1 MRARYMTTL
10 LTSATLLLGL
20 AWLAPPDDVSA
31 ASPAGGTLD
40 WQFYDFFNVPLGE
53 YFDIRSATYGETPI
67 GAECFTQSAIDRG
80 ICNPSDPAVPD
91 LDTYPYTISSYTNE
105 NNNRRT
111 VSAPASAARSAAPP
125 MR

>member
-20 AWLAPPDDVSA
+20 AGPAVVSA
-31 ASPAGGTLD
+31 AGTLD

-91 LDTYPYTISSYTNE
+91 LATYPYTISS
-105 NNNRRT
+105 
-111 VSAPASAARSAAPP
+111 
-125 MR
+125 